1 MNITVYKVKY
11 LSSTDTKPSRFKVTR
26 MDDGISREI
35 SYDFGADNAVT
46 DAVGK
51 AFNQH
56 PDSLQ
61 FVGCLTK
68 NESLYAGV
76 WQVWKP
82 RLAA

>member
-26 MDDGISREI
+26 LDDGISRVI
-35 SYDFGADNAVT
+35 GYDYGADNAVT
-46 DAVGK
+46 HAVGT
-51 AFNQH
+51 AFSQN

-68 NESLYAGV
+68 NESLYAGI
-76 WQVWKP
+76 WHRP
-82 RLAA
+82 LA